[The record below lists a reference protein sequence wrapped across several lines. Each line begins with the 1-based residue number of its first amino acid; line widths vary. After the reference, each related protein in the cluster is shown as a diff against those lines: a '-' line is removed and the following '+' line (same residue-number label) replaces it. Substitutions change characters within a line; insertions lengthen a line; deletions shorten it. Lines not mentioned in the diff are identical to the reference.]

1 MPQQDQ
7 LEIISPDGAIRFH
20 KLEPGQ
26 ITYLGQQPDDHLRI
40 DGPDGMAVRAIL
52 DHRQK
57 PYRLLLLSAVEGARL
72 EGQPLPV
79 NHPGVLRHGSTL
91 ELAGHVLILLANQAP
106 TAASPAAPVA
116 SARTSVGEP
125 SLNGRQAAYDTTAGP
140 VSGEL
145 LSSVAWPSAPA
156 AQSNS
161 KIMTDLSGRC
171 WTVEVEEPV
180 SCRLM
185 ITNGGHRTAV
195 FTVDV
200 VGLDETWVDIFPSTV
215 NLGPGEKASV
225 GLTITL
231 PKQPA
236 SRAGVHHWAI
246 RVTSPHYPGLYSQ
259 QAATLM
265 VKPYYDF
272 AVGEL
277 SPRHQSLSLFKRV
290 GRLTVPITNKGNGE
304 ATLRLT
310 GADELDACLVEFLPP
325 NETAS
330 LVGQAEL
337 RLSPGE
343 AVTVPVHLRPRQRP
357 LLGFSRRAYPF
368 NITVTAPVGR
378 QASRS
383 VLGRVTDSPFI
394 SPWLTSL
401 LAVGLVALLLVG
413 LQVMMN
419 DWRTSA
425 RRRMAA
431 EPLQTEQKAGHRQG
445 NFKLG
450 PFELPPESAE
460 PELPKAEMTYEE
472 MFQEIAPQYGLDWR
486 LLAELSYQESRMN
499 PLALG
504 KDFDMGMMQI
514 IPSTWN
520 EWAPKVGVTDPY
532 DPYSNIQV
540 GAAYLAYVRD
550 YSRARGY
557 TEEYWA
563 LVGYNWGPD
572 NLRQIFENQGSFEDV
587 PEKQRRYALAI
598 LQARG
603 QAQERW
609 KMVVEASTNN

>member
-1 MPQQDQ
+1 MLRQDQ
-7 LEIISPDGAIRFH
+7 LEIISPGGAIQFYN
-20 KLEPGQ
+20 LEPGQ
-26 ITYLGQQPDDHLRI
+26 ITYIGQHPDDPLRI
-40 DGPDGMAVRAIL
+40 TGPDGTAVRAIL

-57 PYRLLLLSAVEGARL
+57 PYRLMLLSEVAGVQL

-91 ELAGHVLILLANQAP
+91 ELAGYVLILLENQTP
-106 TAASPAAPVA
+106 LTGSDAAPAALAGA
-116 SARTSVGEP
+116 SMIEQ
-125 SLNGRQAAYDTTAGP
+125 SLNGRQDNNTAEVP
-140 VSGEL
+140 VL
-145 LSSVAWPSAPA
+145 RDRLSSVARPA
-156 AQSNS
+156 STVRSNS
-161 KIMTDLSGRC
+161 KIVTELSERC

-180 SCRLM
+180 SCRLTIM
-185 ITNGGHRTAV
+185 NGGRRAAA
-195 FTVDV
+195 FTVSV
-200 VGLDETWVDIFPSTV
+200 VGLDDTWVDVFPPTV
-215 NLGPGEKASV
+215 NLAPGEKAVV

-231 PKQPA
+231 PKQST

-246 RVTSPHYPGLYSQ
+246 GVTSPHYPGLYSQ
-259 QAATLM
+259 QAATLI

-290 GRLTVPITNKGNGE
+290 GRLTIPIINKGNSE

-310 GADELDACLVEFLPP
+310 GVDELDACLFEFQPP
-325 NETAS
+325 DEAAT

-343 AVTVPVHLRPRQRP
+343 AVSVPVRLRPRQRP

-383 VLGRVTDSPFI
+383 VLGRLTDSPFI
-394 SPWLTSL
+394 GPWLTSL
-401 LAVGLVALLLVG
+401 LTVGLVALLLVG
-413 LQVMMN
+413 FQLMMN
-419 DWRTSA
+419 YWRTSA
-425 RRRMAA
+425 RRSMAG
-431 EPLQTEQKAGHRQG
+431 EPLQAEQEAGHKQG

-450 PFELPPESAE
+450 PFELPLESAE

-486 LLAELSYQESRMN
+486 LLAELAYQESRMN

-550 YSRARGY
+550 YSQARGY
-557 TEEYWA
+557 SEEYWA

-572 NLRQIFENQGSFEDV
+572 NLRKIFENQGGFEDV

-603 QAQERW
+603 QAQDRW
-609 KMVVEASTNN
+609 KMVLEASAGN